1 MHEGPDYVVLTD
13 GGAAREFLREALD
26 DKSVR
31 IVTDLSEFRG
41 LFGAVHAAA
50 AILPDLT
57 SGRARELMRL
67 MVDERRLPFVLA
79 TDLTPE
85 NASEL
90 NRLPSFSS
98 VIFLNGAAVSLL
110 TALRQAASTVVLLE
124 AAAMIEGMD
133 YLTPILRAALAK
145 ACRQPEPV
153 RTVNKL
159 AERVMGYAPSTLR
172 QHWREEAA
180 PNTKPHDFID
190 WLLVAHASI
199 KWSRHGSLCGVA
211 GSLGVHPAS
220 LRAAMRRVG
229 QNRQGISTNAGGVDV
244 LLTHLRALL
253 ERDVSDST
261 EFH

>member
-13 GGAAREFLREALD
+13 GGAAREYVREALD

-31 IVTDLSEFRG
+31 VVTDLPEFCN
-41 LFGAVHAAA
+41 LLGAVHAAA

-57 SGRARELMRL
+57 SSRARELMRTV
-67 MVDERRLPFVLA
+67 VDERRLPFVLA

-98 VIFLNGAAVSLL
+98 VIILNGATVSLL
-110 TALRQAASTVVLLE
+110 TALRQAASTVALLE
-124 AAAMIEGMD
+124 AAAMIEDMD
-133 YLTPILRAALAK
+133 HLTPIFRAALAK

-153 RTVNKL
+153 RTVNML
-159 AERVMGYAPSTLR
+159 AKRVMGYAPSTLR
-172 QHWREEAA
+172 QHWRDEAA

-190 WLLVAHASI
+190 WLLVAHASTR
-199 KWSRHGSLCGVA
+199 WSRHGSLSGVA

-220 LRAAMRRVG
+220 LTAAMRRAG
-229 QNRQGISTNAGGVDV
+229 QDRQEMSTERGAIDV
-244 LLTHLRALL
+244 ILTQVRALL
-253 ERDVSDST
+253 KVDGSG
-261 EFH
+261 